1 MMNNELLE
9 KITALSAE
17 VTALETE
24 AKRTV
29 NNINAE
35 ITAARAEKEVKI
47 VEFLHTLEETFKVG
61 GFPRMRPYSEVC
73 CGTHWEGKPNAQGS
87 YGRSI
92 CVTFMMRGNDVY
104 ISFGRWFDGCG
115 SADYILEVGA
125 EKFVY
130 SDCLTPHGRMLAGT
144 LRENVI
150 DRWTVETERMLADW
164 MVNLVTEHLKERLG
178 KAAQTFKTANDKREE
193 YFGKE
198 GC

>member
-17 VTALETE
+17 VTALENE

-29 NNINAE
+29 NNVDAE
-35 ITAARAEKEVKI
+35 ISASRAEKEVKI
-47 VEFLHTLEETFKVG
+47 VEFLHMLEESFKVG
-61 GFPRMRPYSEVC
+61 GFPHLKDYSEVC
-73 CGTHWEGKPNAQGS
+73 CGTHWEGKPNTQGS
-87 YGRSI
+87 HGRLI
-92 CVTFMMRGNDVY
+92 CVTFMMRGNNVR

-115 SADYILEVGA
+115 CSDRLLEVGA
-125 EKFVY
+125 KKFIY
-130 SDCLTPHGRMLAGT
+130 SDCLTSHGTKLAGT
-144 LRENVI
+144 LRENII

-178 KAAQTFKTANDKREE
+178 KATQTIKGANDKREE